1 MSTKIYL
8 QNMELQTDPQLLVR
22 RIKFN
27 QSGFTL
33 IISNLFEIQ
42 IKGNQVLISDI
53 YQELTEDQKYQ
64 WNQLHQSKISIP
76 ASVIKLQSDSPLPNG
91 KRYIFI
97 N

>member
-22 RIKFN
+22 KIKFN

-42 IKGNQVLISDI
+42 IQGNNVLISDI

-64 WNQLHQSKISIP
+64 WNQRHQSKISVP
-76 ASVIKLQSDSPLPNG
+76 ASAIKLQSDLPLPNG